1 MRPTAEKQAATR
13 ARVPILASDQPRVAQ
28 RCRAHGQQLLPT
40 SARACV
46 ARPYP
51 LGGGVNADG
60 DPALADE
67 KRTLTKE
74 RGREEGG
81 RTILHVLYSTI
92 NKESDQSE
100 TAQAKT
106 IRKTGDKSGR
116 RRRRHHRPHLF
127 FAVHLRLA
135 WSAGTLWQGV
145 PHAVRCATRPRLGL
159 VRPPWPVN
167 AERAQCRF
175 ERRSSAN
182 CAAARRPSCG
192 YEQSGS
198 RRKPGLDLGL
208 DARAEQWRGARYAA
222 QGTGAGEAGAAAG
235 DCRASG
241 RPRAPRFP
249 AGGAHK
255 SPFRP

>member
-60 DPALADE
+60 DPAWADE

-145 PHAVRCATRPRLGL
+145 PMCPLRYAASTGP
-159 VRPPWPVN
+159 RPPSLAGQRRASAVPLRTTL
-167 AERAQCRF
+167 ERQL
-175 ERRSSAN
+175 RSG
-182 CAAARRPSCG
+182 AAAIMRLRA
-192 YEQSGS
+192 SGS
-198 RRKPGLDLGL
+198 RRKPGLIWGSTPGL
-208 DARAEQWRGARYAA
+208 SRCASLLRVRGLTHEYMDDSLHWA
-222 QGTGAGEAGAAAG
+222 
-235 DCRASG
+235 
-241 RPRAPRFP
+241 
-249 AGGAHK
+249 
-255 SPFRP
+255 